1 MKGETKIMQ
10 RSELAKALDN
20 LTHEEKGEVLA
31 ILVENNEDIDYVST
45 TRYITGVYYLTIC
58 YNKEPSSVFKR
69 NKQVKSDLLDI
80 IV

>member
-1 MKGETKIMQ
+1 MKGETKIIQ
-10 RSELAKALDN
+10 ISELAKALDN
-20 LTHEEKGEVLA
+20 LTHEERGEVLA

>member
-20 LTHEEKGEVLA
+20 LTHEERGEVLA

-45 TRYITGVYYLTIC
+45 TRYITGVYYLNIC

-69 NKQVKSDLLDI
+69 NREVKKDLLSI
-80 IV
+80 MI